1 MTSEIISPK
10 KRKFI
15 EFLKTISINKPKIP
29 EIAEGIGISV
39 STYYRWL
46 KNNELLKIVEEE
58 KALEIE
64 KHLPKVL
71 EILLKKALQGDMR
84 AIRIFLERYENN
96 RDDNDTEENLTPDRI
111 IEIIHNAKKE
121 TEENNSK

>member
-1 MTSEIISPK
+1 MNHKEISPK

-46 KNNELLKIVEEE
+46 ENNELLKIVEEE

-96 RDDNDTEENLTPDRI
+96 KNDNDTEENLTPDRI